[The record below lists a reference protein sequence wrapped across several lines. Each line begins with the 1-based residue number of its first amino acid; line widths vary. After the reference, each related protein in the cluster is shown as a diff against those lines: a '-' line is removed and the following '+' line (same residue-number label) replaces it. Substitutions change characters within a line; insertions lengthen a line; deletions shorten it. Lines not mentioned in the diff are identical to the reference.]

1 MPTFF
6 ATASQVKFTRS
17 VALLVCIIIYDDE
30 WDAYVA
36 KWMSLGGAL
45 QTEGAQSL
53 PVAHVND

>member
-1 MPTFF
+1 MSKIVNEFYFNAITGNI
-6 ATASQVKFTRS
+6 S
-17 VALLVCIIIYDDE
+17 IDDE

-53 PVAHVND
+53 PIAHVND